1 MDFQPMSEEKM
12 EEMLDRAARR
22 GARQALAELGL
33 HDSQAVV
40 DINEMRSLLTA
51 WRATRKAVWAT
62 VVKAVTVGILGFIGA
77 AVWMYGGK

>member
-51 WRATRKAVWAT
+51 WRETRRAVWAT
-62 VVKAVTVGILGFIGA
+62 VVKAITKQSQWAF
-77 AVWMYGGK
+77 

>member
-51 WRATRKAVWAT
+51 WRETRKAVWAT
-62 VVKAVTVGILGFIGA
+62 VVKAATVAILGFIGA

>member
-51 WRATRKAVWAT
+51 WRETRKAVWAT
-62 VVKAVTVGILGFIGA
+62 VVKVITVGILGFIGA

>member
-51 WRATRKAVWAT
+51 WRETRKAVWAT
-62 VVKAVTVGILGFIGA
+62 VVKAVTVAILGFIGA